1 MLKGDKNCDFLK
13 KSEQHRGL
21 DMPGVGCGGVAI
33 LSWEVEEASLRRP
46 LLTAHEAHGRH
57 SPRNPVRLTFLP
69 TFYRGGN

>member
-1 MLKGDKNCDFLK
+1 
-13 KSEQHRGL
+13 
-21 DMPGVGCGGVAI
+21 MPGVGCGGVAI

-46 LLTAHEAHGRH
+46 LLTAHEAQGRH